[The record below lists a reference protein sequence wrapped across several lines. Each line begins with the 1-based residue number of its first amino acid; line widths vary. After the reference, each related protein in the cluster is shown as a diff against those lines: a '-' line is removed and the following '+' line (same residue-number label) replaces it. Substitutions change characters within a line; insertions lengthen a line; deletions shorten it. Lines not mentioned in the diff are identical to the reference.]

1 MNEVGDT
8 SFTLAYIG
16 NEQAVSLYEQKAD
29 SVQEQILSGME
40 GIPMPY
46 RLNNDWAVTALLFL
60 CFFLIYYSINHRRK
74 YLYQHLKNFFVHKER
89 GNMFDDATG
98 SDTRFMLVLC
108 GVTCVLSGVCMYDY
122 SLDTIP
128 VLFQKISSHWL
139 LTAYIGA
146 AVLLILYKWLS
157 YTFTNWIF
165 FDKEQN
171 TAWREAYFDLFVGT
185 GFLFFPLVLLI
196 VYFNLEPAISQ
207 TVILLVVIFTKILL
221 FYKCIRNFFSH
232 LHGFLHLI
240 LYFCTLEIIPDLLLW
255 KGVEYINKVLILN
268 F

>member
-8 SFTLAYIG
+8 SFTLVHIG
-16 NEQAVSLYEQKAD
+16 HEQVIPRYEQKTV
-29 SVQEQILSGME
+29 SMKEGFSGME
-40 GIPMPY
+40 GIPLPY
-46 RLNNDWAVTALLFL
+46 QLNNDWAVTALLFL
-60 CFFLIYYSINHRRK
+60 CFFLVYYSINHRRK
-74 YLYQHLKNFFVHKER
+74 YLYQHLKNFFIHKER
-89 GNMFDDATG
+89 GNLFDDATG
-98 SDTRFMLVLC
+98 SDFRFILSLC
-108 GVTCVLSGVCMYDY
+108 GVTCVLCGVCMYDY
-122 SLDTIP
+122 SLDTVP
-128 VLFQKISSHWL
+128 GLLKHTSSYL
-139 LTAYIGA
+139 LLAGYIVI
-146 AVLLILYKWLS
+146 AVLSILCKGLS
-157 YTFTNWIF
+157 YSFANWIF
-165 FDKEQN
+165 FDKERN
-171 TAWREAYFDLFVGT
+171 AAWREAYFDLFVGT